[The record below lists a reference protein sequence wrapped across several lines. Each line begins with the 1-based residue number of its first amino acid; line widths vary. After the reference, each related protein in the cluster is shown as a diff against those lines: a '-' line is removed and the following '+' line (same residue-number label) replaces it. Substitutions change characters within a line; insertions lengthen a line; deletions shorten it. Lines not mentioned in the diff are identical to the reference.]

1 MGTKKIE
8 TWSFYRDKTYLTLN
22 YNKKN
27 YIFLGKKSLFIYF
40 FQIFFFLS
48 LTRFLKS
55 SLPNS
60 FSFFFL

>member
-40 FQIFFFLS
+40 FQIFFFLIS
-48 LTRFLKS
+48 DTVFEK
-55 SLPNS
+55 
-60 FSFFFL
+60 

>member
-27 YIFLGKKSLFIYF
+27 YIFLGKKIFIYILF
-40 FQIFFFLS
+40 SNIFFSYL
-48 LTRFLKS
+48 
-55 SLPNS
+55 
-60 FSFFFL
+60 